1 MASSQSDFYE
11 QIDKLIS
18 PERTQNGLY
27 LDDFGSF
34 RVPNSGLNIGQIIRI
49 LWCPSYKSSYPVFEW
64 KDNPQEKGKTSIC
77 IRIWTHIEVGLKW
90 KLHPQNANQWCDPN
104 TLLEKYHAGDS
115 DTEKFI
121 DPSKLKLMLPRLEKL
136 EEERLQKQRRAK
148 EQERQ
153 EVKKGAPENLSKELL
168 KEILTEHGI
177 TFKKSATKMELI
189 NKVLDFRRQLQQQAN
204 VTTEMENDGRETV
217 GEIEVT
223 HLDEPISDF
232 AFMPIFN
239 QSFHK
244 TSETEQKSAHKKAA
258 RAAKSRMIS
267 CVLYFFDEEHER
279 KLIIMHPDPAYPIT
293 CNILA
298 AFRGVNLTMN
308 RIQ

>member
-1 MASSQSDFYE
+1 MLQSSYQNDVKQEKVPQNMTEITLGYLHTSNSKVVFSHCRISIFTRREERKVYRPQTSRISRWMASSQSDFYE

-34 RVPNSGLNIGQIIRI
+34 WMPNSGLNIRQIIRI
-49 LWCPSYKSSYPVFEW
+49 LWYPSYKSSYPVFEW

-90 KLHPQNANQWCDPN
+90 KLHPQNANQWCDPK

-115 DTEKFI
+115 DTKKFI

-153 EVKKGAPENLSKELL
+153 EAKKGAPGNLSKELL
-168 KEILTEHGI
+168 
-177 TFKKSATKMELI
+177 
-189 NKVLDFRRQLQQQAN
+189 N
-204 VTTEMENDGRETV
+204 
-217 GEIEVT
+217 
-223 HLDEPISDF
+223 
-232 AFMPIFN
+232 
-239 QSFHK
+239 
-244 TSETEQKSAHKKAA
+244 QKS
-258 RAAKSRMIS
+258 
-267 CVLYFFDEEHER
+267 
-279 KLIIMHPDPAYPIT
+279 
-293 CNILA
+293 
-298 AFRGVNLTMN
+298 
-308 RIQ
+308 